1 MRLLRHAR
9 RAHALDGIWIG
20 DQRGKAIRSDI
31 SIDERVDECGSES
44 RYQAGETFVFYMFL
58 ARLFRRKVCDELC
71 FQRFANSRK
80 IDARIECRGV
90 AGSKRDREAPECH
103 VRRSCINEQ

>member
-1 MRLLRHAR
+1 MRLLRHPR

-44 RYQAGETFVFYMFL
+44 RYQAGETFVFYMSFQEKSM
-58 ARLFRRKVCDELC
+58 RRVAL
-71 FQRFANSRK
+71 SK
-80 IDARIECRGV
+80 ICEQQ
-90 AGSKRDREAPECH
+90 EN
-103 VRRSCINEQ
+103 RRAH